1 MALHGWISPE
11 GIMERLE
18 KDIQAGNE
26 ALQEMPYDLLTDKDG
41 LNLREYQVKA
51 IKAAEKAVID
61 GQREILIAMATG
73 TGKTRTVLGMIYRFL
88 KTNRFKRILFLVD
101 RTSLGDQASDVF
113 KEVKLEELMTLD
125 EIYNIKGLDVYK
137 RQV

>member
-1 MALHGWISPE
+1 
-11 GIMERLE
+11 MERLE
-18 KDIQAGNE
+18 KDIRAGND
-26 ALQEMPYDLLTDKDG
+26 ALQAMPYDLLTDKDG

-61 GQREILIAMATG
+61 GQREVLLAMATG

-101 RTSLGDQASDVF
+101 RTSLGDQGFRCFQRS
-113 KEVKLEELMTLD
+113 KT
-125 EIYNIKGLDVYK
+125 
-137 RQV
+137 